1 MRNSLTGAC
10 WRVGDGLCGAWLEL
24 LDLILTLWSSWQPLS
39 ILTPPAAYVRH
50 FRSADGS
57 LVESIS
63 QSLTKILGQN
73 VKKIVIVARF
83 SVVVSISLDFHGL
96 VVAV

>member
-1 MRNSLTGAC
+1 
-10 WRVGDGLCGAWLEL
+10 
-24 LDLILTLWSSWQPLS
+24 LS
-39 ILTPPAAYVRH
+39 ILTPPAAYCVI
-50 FRSADGS
+50 SVQTADGS

-73 VKKIVIVARF
+73 VKKIFIVARF